1 MSGKKTYLFSGL
13 IMAGA
18 AGTINPFLGTL
29 IADMETAIA
38 LYTQPGRDAE
48 ANRQVLRLTIEFAS

>member
-1 MSGKKTYLFSGL
+1 
-13 IMAGA
+13 MAGA